1 MLDKWLD
8 DPPAIAEKITAPRP
22 PKETSSIGEKV
33 GATREYIEEWQAS
46 WERKR

>member
-8 DPPAIAEKITAPRP
+8 DPPATAEKIAALRP
-22 PKETSSIGEKV
+22 PKETSSVGEKV
-33 GATREYIEEWQAS
+33 DATREYIEEWQAS